1 MHREQDRHK
10 QFSRRMAILA
20 GGKLALITALAG
32 RMYYLQVLESERYV
46 TLAEDNRINLRLL
59 APPRGRIVDRFGV
72 PLAVNRQNYRVL
84 LVSEDAGDVEATLR
98 SLGSIIEIA
107 EEDTRRI
114 LREVRRV
121 RSFVP
126 VTVRENL
133 AWKDVARIEVNTP
146 DLPGINI
153 DVGQSRY
160 YLHGGDTA
168 HIMGY
173 VAAVSE
179 EELGGDP
186 LLELPGFRIGK
197 AGVEKIHD
205 LALRGTGGSSQ
216 VEVNAFGRVIREL
229 SRQEGQLGAEV
240 RLTIDVEL
248 QKYVAKRLGDESAT
262 VVIMD
267 VHTGE
272 VLAMTS
278 VPSYDPNAFNQGITP
293 EYWKE
298 LINNEKSP
306 LINKAI
312 SGQYSPGSTFKMVVA
327 LAALEKGAISPD
339 TQFFCPGFLRLGKA
353 KFYCWKRGGHGRLDL
368 LSAITQSCDVY
379 FYETA
384 KRTGIDRIAAMAKR
398 LGLGEKLGLDL
409 PNEHKGLMPTRKW
422 KRAATGEPWQK
433 GETLIAGIGQG
444 YILVT
449 PLQLAVMTAR
459 LANGGFK
466 VTPRLTRAVV
476 DGKVTQAAEPPDPHD
491 SLGLVP
497 EHLAVVVQ
505 GMINVVNGK
514 RGTARRSAIK
524 EKGMEMAGKTGTVQ
538 VKRITKADR
547 ESGAYKSKDIPWKER
562 DHALFVG
569 FAPVHAPRYAVS
581 VVVEHGGGGSKVAAP
596 IARDV
601 LLEAQRRD
609 SARPGLG
616 GAVRT
621 VNLNAPEGPAGSTP
635 GSSSSSTSWSG
646 IGEAAAEPVAAR
658 KTP

>member
-10 QFSRRMAILA
+10 QFSRRMVVLA
-20 GGKLALITALAG
+20 SGKLALITALVG

-46 TLAEDNRINLRLL
+46 TLAEENRINLRLL

-84 LVSEDAGDVEATLR
+84 LVSEDVGDIGATLR
-98 SLGSIIEIA
+98 SLGSMIEIDD
-107 EEDTRRI
+107 EDTRRI
-114 LREVRRV
+114 LREVGRA

-133 AWKDVARIEVNTP
+133 DWGEVARIEVNTP

-160 YLHGGDTA
+160 YLHGGDMA
-168 HIMGY
+168 HLMGY

-197 AGVEKIHD
+197 AGVEKVHD
-205 LALRGTGGSSQ
+205 IALRGTGGSSQ
-216 VEVNAFGRVIREL
+216 VEVNAYGRVIREL

-240 RLTIDVEL
+240 RLTIDVGL
-248 QKYVAKRLGDESAT
+248 QKYVARRLGDESAT
-262 VVIMD
+262 VVVMD

-339 TQFFCPGFLRLGKA
+339 TQFFCPGFVKLGKS
-353 KFYCWKRGGHGRLDL
+353 KFHCWKKGGHGRLDL
-368 LSAITQSCDVY
+368 LGAITQSCDVY

-384 KRTGIDRIAAMAKR
+384 KRTGIDRIAAMANR
-398 LGLGEKLGLDL
+398 MGLGLKLDIDL

-422 KRAATGEPWQK
+422 KKAATGEPWQK
-433 GETLIAGIGQG
+433 GETLVVGIGQG
-444 YILVT
+444 YVSVT

-466 VTPRLTRAVV
+466 VMPRLTREVV
-476 DGKVTQAAEPPDPHD
+476 DGRNAQSLEPLEPFE

-497 EHLAVVVQ
+497 EHLAVVIQ
-505 GMINVVNGK
+505 GMIDVVNGK
-514 RGTARRSAIK
+514 RGTARRSKIK
-524 EKGMEMAGKTGTVQ
+524 EKSMEMAGKTGTVQ

-547 ESGAYKSKDIPWKER
+547 ESGAYKNKDIPWKDR

-569 FAPVHAPRYAVS
+569 FAPLHAPRYAVA

-616 GAVRT
+616 GTFRT
-621 VNLNAPEGPAGSTP
+621 AESAAPAANSLP
-635 GSSSSSTSWSG
+635 G
-646 IGEAAAEPVAAR
+646 IGSAAADTVGGR